1 MDACTVDLLSI
12 STHNARKAIS
22 NGVKTRVLEHL
33 NPLPVDNFKYAKPKF
48 ETGTRQGSK
57 SPRCKSRPREL
68 PFVREKPVNGWE
80 EELLTRPRP
89 PWTVASRNLS
99 SVPNQT
105 DPNLATLESK
115 WQTIRVQRLPH
126 DTRALFPARGCLRS
140 SNRYNFASQF
150 RKIALNDFPLISTPH
165 VNANGD
171 GSSTRSFH
179 SQSAKPAKGK
189 ELRPTT
195 EGQGGLV
202 QKRVFIKTKSV
213 LADAETRR
221 RVLASLTGDIVL
233 DTHISGERLIT
244 QASIRRSQSSKVTTI
259 TPPRHIGRVGNPA
272 YDIQRSRWP
281 KALHL
286 RKNNIAGWTDSWV
299 PSSLIGWLNY
309 GLLVSFDRKCENDL
323 HGCGSVATFCIL
335 HSLRNSGLSR
345 EWREKESDME
355 PGWQDE
361 MPRRQK

>member
-1 MDACTVDLLSI
+1 MA
-12 STHNARKAIS
+12 
-22 NGVKTRVLEHL
+22 
-33 NPLPVDNFKYAKPKF
+33 PK
-48 ETGTRQGSK
+48 EMI
-57 SPRCKSRPREL
+57 E
-68 PFVREKPVNGWE
+68 
-80 EELLTRPRP
+80 
-89 PWTVASRNLS
+89 
-99 SVPNQT
+99 T

-202 QKRVFIKTKSV
+202 QKRVFIKTN
-213 LADAETRR
+213 
-221 RVLASLTGDIVL
+221 
-233 DTHISGERLIT
+233 
-244 QASIRRSQSSKVTTI
+244 TTI

-335 HSLRNSGLSR
+335 HSLRNSGLVRTSATENGVR
-345 EWREKESDME
+345 RKATWSPDGKTKCRV
-355 PGWQDE
+355 GRNDE
-361 MPRRQK
+361 EMVR